1 MITSGQR
8 AKLRSMA
15 QTLNPIFHV
24 GKNGINDNFIKDVDG
39 ALGLHELIKIAVLRN
54 SDLDAKSSMSL
65 LCDALDCEP
74 VTAIGSKFVIYRRS
88 SRADVEHI
96 EI

>member
-1 MITSGQR
+1 MITIGQR

-24 GKNGINDNFIKDVDG
+24 GKNGINDNFIKDIDT
-39 ALGLHELIKIAVLRN
+39 ALELHELIKIAVLRN
-54 SDLDAKSSMSL
+54 SDLDAKTSMAL
-65 LCDALDCEP
+65 LCDALKAEP

-88 SRADVEHI
+88 SRDNVEHI
-96 EI
+96 EL

>member
-24 GKNGINDNFIKDVDG
+24 GKNGINDNFIKDIDT
-39 ALGLHELIKIAVLRN
+39 ALELHELIKIAVLRN
-54 SDLDAKSSMSL
+54 SDLDAKTSMSL
-65 LCDALDCEP
+65 LCDALKAEP

-88 SRADVEHI
+88 SRDGVEHI
-96 EI
+96 EL

>member
-24 GKNGINDNFIKDVDG
+24 GKNGINDNFIKDIDT
-39 ALGLHELIKIAVLRN
+39 ALELHELIKISVLRN
-54 SDLDAKSSMSL
+54 SDLDAKTSMAL
-65 LCDALDCEP
+65 LCDALKAEP

-88 SRADVEHI
+88 SRDNVEHI
-96 EI
+96 EL

>member
-1 MITSGQR
+1 MISSGQR

-24 GKNGINDNFIKDVDG
+24 GKNGINDNFIKDVNT
-39 ALGLHELIKIAVLRN
+39 ALELHELIKISVLRN
-54 SDLDAKSSMSL
+54 SDLNAKESMTL
-65 LCDALDCEP
+65 LCEATSAEP

-88 SRADVEHI
+88 TRDDVEHI
-96 EI
+96 EF

>member
-24 GKNGINDNFIKDVDG
+24 GKNGINQNFINDINT
-39 ALGLHELIKIAVLRN
+39 ALELHELIKISVLRN
-54 SDLDAKSSMSL
+54 SDIDAKESMAI
-65 LCDALDCEP
+65 LCDQTGAEP

-88 SRADVEHI
+88 SRDDVTHI

>member
-24 GKNGINDNFIKDVDG
+24 GKNGINDNFIKDIDT
-39 ALGLHELIKIAVLRN
+39 ALELHELIKISVLRN
-54 SDLDAKSSMSL
+54 SDLDAKTGMAL
-65 LCDALDCEP
+65 LCDALKAEP

-88 SRADVEHI
+88 SRDNVEHI
-96 EI
+96 VL

>member
-1 MITSGQR
+1 MINSGQR

-24 GKNGINDNFIKDVDG
+24 GKNGINENFVKDIDT
-39 ALGLHELIKIAVLRN
+39 ALELHELIKIAVLKN
-54 SDLDAKSSMSL
+54 SDLNAKESMAI
-65 LCDALDCEP
+65 LCEETGAEP

-88 SRADVEHI
+88 TRDNVEHI

>member
-15 QTLNPIFHV
+15 QTLNPIFHI
-24 GKNGINDNFIKDVDG
+24 GKNGINENFVNDINA
-39 ALGLHELIKIAVLRN
+39 ALELHELIKISVLRN
-54 SDLDAKSSMSL
+54 SDMNAKECMEA
-65 LCDALDCEP
+65 LCNDTGAEP
-74 VTAIGSKFVIYRRS
+74 ITAIGNKFVLYRRS
-88 SRADVEHI
+88 TRDDVKHI

>member
-24 GKNGINDNFIKDVDG
+24 GKNGINENLVKDVNT
-39 ALGLHELIKIAVLRN
+39 ALELHELIKISVLRN
-54 SDLDAKSSMSL
+54 CELNAKENMAI
-65 LCDALDCEP
+65 LCEETGAEP
-74 VTAIGSKFVIYRRS
+74 VTAIGSKFVIYKRS
-88 SRADVEHI
+88 TRDDIDHI

>member
-24 GKNGINDNFIKDVDG
+24 GKNGINDNFIKDID
-39 ALGLHELIKIAVLRN
+39 
-54 SDLDAKSSMSL
+54 
-65 LCDALDCEP
+65 
-74 VTAIGSKFVIYRRS
+74 
-88 SRADVEHI
+88 
-96 EI
+96 

>member
-1 MITSGQR
+1 MINSGQR

-24 GKNGINDNFIKDVDG
+24 GKNGINDNFVKDVQT
-39 ALGLHELIKIAVLRN
+39 ALDIHELIKISVLRN
-54 SDLDAKSSMSL
+54 SDLNAKESMAM
-65 LCDALDCEP
+65 LCDATGAEP

-88 SRADVEHI
+88 TRDDVEHI

>member
-1 MITSGQR
+1 MINSGQR

-24 GKNGINDNFIKDVDG
+24 GNENFIRDIDT
-39 ALGLHELIKIAVLRN
+39 ALELHELIKLSVLRN
-54 SDLDAKSSMSL
+54 SDLNAKESMAI
-65 LCDALDCEP
+65 LCDATKAEP

-88 SRADVEHI
+88 KRDDVEHI
-96 EI
+96 EL

>member
-24 GKNGINDNFIKDVDG
+24 GKNGINDNFIKDIDT
-39 ALGLHELIKIAVLRN
+39 ALELHELIKIAVLRN
-54 SDLDAKSSMSL
+54 SDLDAKTSMAL
-65 LCDALDCEP
+65 LCDALKAEP

-88 SRADVEHI
+88 SRDNVEHI
-96 EI
+96 EL

>member
-1 MITSGQR
+1 MISSGQR

-24 GKNGINDNFIKDVDG
+24 GKNGINDNFIKDVNT
-39 ALGLHELIKIAVLRN
+39 ALELHELIKISVLRN
-54 SDLDAKSSMSL
+54 SDLNAKESMAL
-65 LCDALDCEP
+65 LCEATSAEP

-88 SRADVEHI
+88 TRDDVEHI
-96 EI
+96 EF

>member
-24 GKNGINDNFIKDVDG
+24 GKNGINENLIKDIDA
-39 ALGLHELIKIAVLRN
+39 ALELHELIKISVLKN
-54 SDLDAKSSMSL
+54 SDLNAKESMSIV
-65 LCDALDCEP
+65 CDETSAEP
-74 VTAIGSKFVIYRRS
+74 VTAIGSKFVVYRRS
-88 SRADVEHI
+88 SREDVKHV